1 MKVVIFSNYGGRIPK
16 LLKRFVKPNGVNWR
30 CGEIVSFI
38 EQAAVNVNVLQ
49 GTEANVHV
57 VAYQQVE
64 NQSLYLFTEEKLT
77 VTIIDV
83 DVTRPWTIATYDGA
97 EYIQYLDY
105 VVVNEDINYCKYK
118 N

>member
-1 MKVVIFSNYGGRIPK
+1 
-16 LLKRFVKPNGVNWR
+16 
-30 CGEIVSFI
+30 
-38 EQAAVNVNVLQ
+38 
-49 GTEANVHV
+49 
-57 VAYQQVE
+57 
-64 NQSLYLFTEEKLT
+64 LFTEEKLT